1 LTRSLVRRM
10 LAAVTATEGKLE
22 RVSAG
27 SDWAGAALRGLGILA
42 SCIVLFVLFPNWLV
56 GYLALRVTPTGRDL
70 ILSGWFGVA
79 FVLGCV
85 VFVLLQPRGK
95 E

>member
-1 LTRSLVRRM
+1 MSATQGKRE
-10 LAAVTATEGKLE
+10 LA
-22 RVSAG
+22 SMG
-27 SDWAGAALRGLGILA
+27 SDWAGAALRGLGVLA

-85 VFVLLQPRGK
+85 VFVRLQPRGK